1 MVFNSNFSFPLSFL
15 VSRPQSSEG
24 DHSQQNQQ
32 QNGFSNP
39 VPSAS
44 LTEVMDK
51 QKPYDGT
58 MSDSGLLIDQLGLN
72 LTQSDLQQIHSC
84 SDSALMSIN
93 EKGIASALN
102 DGKASSSINV
112 FKNIKV
118 DSNGYGP
125 RGSLV

>member
-1 MVFNSNFSFPLSFL
+1 M
-15 VSRPQSSEG
+15 SRPQSSEG

-44 LTEVMDK
+44 LTEDK

>member
-1 MVFNSNFSFPLSFL
+1 MVFNFHFSFGFFL

-44 LTEVMDK
+44 LTEDK

-93 EKGIASALN
+93 EKGIATGLN

>member
-1 MVFNSNFSFPLSFL
+1 M
-15 VSRPQSSEG
+15 SRPQSSEG

-39 VPSAS
+39 VASAS
-44 LTEVMDK
+44 LTEDK

-93 EKGIASALN
+93 EKGIGSALN

>member
-1 MVFNSNFSFPLSFL
+1 M
-15 VSRPQSSEG
+15 SRPQSSEG

-32 QNGFSNP
+32 QSGFSNP

-44 LTEVMDK
+44 LTEDK

-93 EKGIASALN
+93 EKGIATGLN

>member
-1 MVFNSNFSFPLSFL
+1 MVFNLNLSFVFL

-93 EKGIASALN
+93 EKGIASERLN